1 MVPIQLRAGGA
12 FLALAAVLFIFA
24 FLAFMRGEQVYALT
38 PQFLLT
44 VIAAII
50 FGAFATTDKT
60 QAGSRK
66 QVIALAI
73 AVLLIGIGII
83 VPNTVLALTPT
94 FWLAMWGVGALLCAL
109 ILRRLSM

>member
-12 FLALAAVLFIFA
+12 FLALAVVLFIFA
-24 FLAFMRGEQVYALT
+24 FLAFMRGEQVYELT

-44 VIAAII
+44 VVAAII

-66 QVIALAI
+66 QVFALAI
-73 AVLLIGIGII
+73 AVLLIGII
-83 VPNTVLALTPT
+83 VPNTVLTLTPT